1 MDGLAMKYARIP
13 EIKEKKPPLRIQRTK
28 SSQPIKTPA
37 DRILF
42 LQRTIGNQAV
52 QRLIKSGTLQAK
64 LRIGQPGDKYEQ
76 EADRVADA
84 VMRMPEPGVQRQ
96 VDPEEE
102 EETIQTKPLTSQI
115 TPLVQVQRQE
125 EPEEEELQAKATS
138 GRISEVNSNLESH
151 ILSLRGGVQPLPE
164 SARAYFGP
172 RFGRDFGKVRVHTD
186 TRAAESAKAVQA
198 QAYTFGRDIVFEA
211 GQYAPHSEIGRRL
224 LAHELTHT
232 FQQGAAASMPLALAQ
247 GRIGQQEAEKG
258 KLPEKPESIT
268 PILQRRPETEAEPT
282 QFAPHRTPSK
292 GCRYSI
298 TWSKPQKLDCAKQ
311 WKKIKGTKP
320 TKPLCGAAIRI
331 NLLSVSA
338 SGRGCPTKLEGL
350 KVTETVKGN
359 SSCVPKSYVWPPH
372 KPCLIRSGGKL
383 KGCTDTLTLCGY
395 TDALRRSCT
404 EVVTQKVFVG
414 GKLAETHTI
423 TFTLK
428 KSGKSCKGTVS
439 RK

>member
-1 MDGLAMKYARIP
+1 MDEISRLYAKTPIVKRSNSS
-13 EIKEKKPPLRIQRTK
+13 LRIQMKKT
-28 SSQPIKTPA
+28 SQPLKSPA

-64 LRIGQPGDKYEQ
+64 LRIGQPGDRYEQ

-96 VDPEEE
+96 
-102 EETIQTKPLTSQI
+102 
-115 TPLVQVQRQE
+115 E
-125 EPEEEELQAKATS
+125 EPEEEEMLQAKATS

-151 ILSLRGGVQPLPE
+151 IQSFKGDGQPLPE
-164 SARAYFGP
+164 SARAYFEP
-172 RFGRDFGKVRVHTD
+172 RFGHDLSQVRVHAD

-198 QAYTFGRDIVFEA
+198 QAYTFGRDIVFEV
-211 GQYAPHSEIGRRL
+211 GQYAPHSETGRRL

-268 PILQRRPETEAEPT
+268 PILQRRPETEAETT

-372 KPCLIRSGGKL
+372 IPCLIRSGGKL

-414 GKLAETHTI
+414 GELAETHTI